1 MQLTEVE
8 VADQKRK
15 LFARVDSS
23 VVDRVK
29 DEAER
34 RFQGNDSMVI
44 REALVT
50 YLDLRDKLGSRYD
63 IVIES
68 LVGDREAA
76 VA

>member
-68 LVGDREAA
+68 LIGDREAA